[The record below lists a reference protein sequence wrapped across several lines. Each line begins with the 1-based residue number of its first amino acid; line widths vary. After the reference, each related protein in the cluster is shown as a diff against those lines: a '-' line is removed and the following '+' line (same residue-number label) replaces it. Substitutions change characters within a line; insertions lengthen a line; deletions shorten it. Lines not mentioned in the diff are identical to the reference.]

1 MPNESINT
9 KCNNIFYGDDPF
21 CKSTEQ
27 QSPCVL
33 EHWILIKPLYLIKG
47 KKPLSF
53 ILLKNLNL
61 YIIFLLIGES

>member
-1 MPNESINT
+1 MPNESINS

-47 KKPLSF
+47 KKPLSS
-53 ILLKNLNL
+53 ILLKT
-61 YIIFLLIGES
+61 

>member
-1 MPNESINT
+1 MSNEPINT
-9 KCNNIFYGDDPF
+9 RCNYIFYGDDPF

-47 KKPLSF
+47 KKASF
-53 ILLKNLNL
+53 FDFVKNLNL
-61 YIIFLLIGES
+61 YIILHLIGGI

>member
-1 MPNESINT
+1 MPNECINT

-47 KKPLSF
+47 KKPLSS
-53 ILLKNLNL
+53 ILLK
-61 YIIFLLIGES
+61 S